1 MEVLTP
7 HADLNITNV
16 DSTGEFSFNAVFD
29 HYGDNTI
36 TITSSMEGKKTS
48 TVNYVVYYVPEPN
61 VYTPKAWPLDAAG
74 YSELLSNITV
84 RVAKSQVYL
93 AEGTIQYFV
102 SEKPQMAVINTSAD
116 GQGQPVLVE
125 NFTKTTW
132 EVGKSYRIY
141 GDAYGTYNGMP
152 WLAARYT
159 Y

>member
-1 MEVLTP
+1 M
-7 HADLNITNV
+7 
-16 DSTGEFSFNAVFD
+16 
-29 HYGDNTI
+29 
-36 TITSSMEGKKTS
+36 
-48 TVNYVVYYVPEPN
+48 
-61 VYTPKAWPLDAAG
+61 
-74 YSELLSNITV
+74 

-102 SEKPQMAVINTSAD
+102 SEKPQMAVINNSAD